1 MDMRTLKKL
10 ALLST
15 SFVVVSGGAI
25 AVNVPAIA
33 RDFPEIPLP
42 LVESLTTMPSLFLI
56 VSVLLSHA
64 IARKVGYK
72 RTVLVGLATVL
83 VSGLVPVFVH
93 HFWIIFL
100 SRALF
105 GFGIGLFNS
114 LLVSFI
120 RHSYEGAERA
130 AMIGLQSAFEGIGG
144 MTISFLVGQ
153 LLKID
158 WQTSFWVYLAALPA
172 MLLFAALVPDIPAEP
187 ADVSS
192 QPQQTDPLS
201 TRSKAMDKAVFGYL
215 TLLVV
220 AVMFYMTIT
229 VRVTPLMLANGYG
242 DAANGSYI
250 LSLIGIGAMTAG
262 FLFGK
267 VFGAVGKYTLP
278 LALFGMGMALVT
290 IGLSDAVWL
299 TGLAAAFC
307 GFSFRT
313 FIPYLFNKVNSST
326 SGNANAATS
335 LLLVGFNIGAAFS
348 PYGIVLVE
356 RLFRLASERGIFFL
370 EGALLLGGGILG
382 GGYHFLAKH
391 VETSAEEV

>member
-10 ALLST
+10 ALLSS

-33 RDFPEIPLP
+33 QDFPEIPLP

-64 IARKVGYK
+64 IAKKVGYK

-120 RHSYEGAERA
+120 RHFYEGAERA

-158 WQTSFWVYLAALPA
+158 W
-172 MLLFAALVPDIPAEP
+172 
-187 ADVSS
+187 
-192 QPQQTDPLS
+192 
-201 TRSKAMDKAVFGYL
+201 
-215 TLLVV
+215 
-220 AVMFYMTIT
+220 
-229 VRVTPLMLANGYG
+229 
-242 DAANGSYI
+242 
-250 LSLIGIGAMTAG
+250 
-262 FLFGK
+262 
-267 VFGAVGKYTLP
+267 
-278 LALFGMGMALVT
+278 
-290 IGLSDAVWL
+290 
-299 TGLAAAFC
+299 
-307 GFSFRT
+307 
-313 FIPYLFNKVNSST
+313 
-326 SGNANAATS
+326 
-335 LLLVGFNIGAAFS
+335 
-348 PYGIVLVE
+348 
-356 RLFRLASERGIFFL
+356 
-370 EGALLLGGGILG
+370 
-382 GGYHFLAKH
+382 
-391 VETSAEEV
+391 

>member
-1 MDMRTLKKL
+1 M
-10 ALLST
+10 SS

-120 RHSYEGAERA
+120 RHFYEGAERA

-187 ADVSS
+187 AAVSS
-192 QPQQTDPLS
+192 QPQQTDIILQIKTLDPLTVREHEVLQLILSGKSNREIAGDLFISES
-201 TRSKAMDKAVFGYL
+201 TVKTHARNIFSKYDVGSRAEL
-215 TLLVV
+215 ISTLLKNQ
-220 AVMFYMTIT
+220 
-229 VRVTPLMLANGYG
+229 RV
-242 DAANGSYI
+242 
-250 LSLIGIGAMTAG
+250 
-262 FLFGK
+262 
-267 VFGAVGKYTLP
+267 
-278 LALFGMGMALVT
+278 
-290 IGLSDAVWL
+290 
-299 TGLAAAFC
+299 
-307 GFSFRT
+307 
-313 FIPYLFNKVNSST
+313 
-326 SGNANAATS
+326 
-335 LLLVGFNIGAAFS
+335 
-348 PYGIVLVE
+348 E
-356 RLFRLASERGIFFL
+356 
-370 EGALLLGGGILG
+370 
-382 GGYHFLAKH
+382 
-391 VETSAEEV
+391 